1 MFNVIVIAVSIW
13 LATVNTKITYYSF
26 ALMAIIN
33 TLIGIIQEIRAKLT
47 IDKLSL
53 LRVMVG
59 QPSTDE
65 NWSDNVLL
73 SYLKLAGEKI
83 INRAYPY
90 DDTVTEV
97 PRRYGALQCEIA
109 SYLLNKRGAEGQTS
123 HSENGV
129 NRTYENADVPESLM
143 SNVTPFIE
151 VM

>member
-1 MFNVIVIAVSIW
+1 MTEV
-13 LATVNTKITYYSF
+13 
-26 ALMAIIN
+26 
-33 TLIGIIQEIRAKLT
+33 
-47 IDKLSL
+47 DKLAL

-59 QPSTDE
+59 QPVTDE

-123 HSENGV
+123 QSENGV

>member
-1 MFNVIVIAVSIW
+1 MTEV
-13 LATVNTKITYYSF
+13 
-26 ALMAIIN
+26 
-33 TLIGIIQEIRAKLT
+33 E
-47 IDKLSL
+47 KLSL

-109 SYLLNKRGAEGQTS
+109 AYLLNKRGAEGETA
-123 HSENGV
+123 HSENGIS
-129 NRTYENADVPESLM
+129 RTYGNADVPESLM